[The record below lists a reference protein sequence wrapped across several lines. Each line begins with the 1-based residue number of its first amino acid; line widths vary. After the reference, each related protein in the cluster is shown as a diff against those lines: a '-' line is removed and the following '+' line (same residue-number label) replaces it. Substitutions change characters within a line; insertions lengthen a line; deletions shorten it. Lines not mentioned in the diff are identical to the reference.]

1 MALGLGRYE
10 GTVRGPVPG
19 LGNSSV
25 DAEIIKEDM
34 MMG

>member
-19 LGNSSV
+19 LGNSSE
-25 DAEIIKEDM
+25 DAGIGCRDY
-34 MMG
+34 